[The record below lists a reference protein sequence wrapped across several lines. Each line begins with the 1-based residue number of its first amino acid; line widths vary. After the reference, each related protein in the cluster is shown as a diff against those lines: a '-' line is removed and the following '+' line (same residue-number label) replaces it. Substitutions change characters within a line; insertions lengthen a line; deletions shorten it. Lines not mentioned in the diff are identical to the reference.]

1 MTQHTAIKIFEEKR
15 VRTVW
20 DDQQEKWYFCINDA
34 IAALADCKDPVD
46 YFKKVRKRDPELDD
60 FVWGTILYP
69 SPIYIYSWETA
80 LCQMYGFAECIT
92 ISAIYTLKESRTL
105 QTLVGTSGSRAHTS
119 DAGSMTSI

>member
-20 DDQQEKWYFCINDA
+20 DDQQEKWYFCINDV

-60 FVWGTILYP
+60 FVRGTNCPLTNLY
-69 SPIYIYSWETA
+69 
-80 LCQMYGFAECIT
+80 LQMGNGTLPNVGFAECIT
-92 ISAIYTLKESRTL
+92 ISESIPSKKAEPFKRWL
-105 QTLVGTSGSRAHTS
+105 AQVGAERIHQMQ
-119 DAGSMTSI
+119 DP

>member
-60 FVWGTILYP
+60 FVRGTNCTP
-69 SPIYIYSWETA
+69 H
-80 LCQMYGFAECIT
+80 QF
-92 ISAIYTLKESRTL
+92 ISTKESRTL

-119 DAGSMTSI
+119 DARSMTSI

>member
-20 DDQQEKWYFCINDA
+20 DDQQEKWYFCINDV

-60 FVWGTILYP
+60 FVRGTNCPPTNLY
-69 SPIYIYSWETA
+69 
-80 LCQMYGFAECIT
+80 LQMGNDTLPNVGFAECIT
-92 ISAIYTLKESRTL
+92 ISAIYPLKASRTL
-105 QTLVGTSGSRAHTS
+105 QTLIGSSGSRAHTS